1 MLEKYVFPYIR
12 KWCVVGG
19 LCLAFPWV
27 AYAQATENLVK
38 HSECYIETSDGADK
52 GASCCKCGI

>member
-1 MLEKYVFPYIR
+1 MVYGRRALSCFS
-12 KWCVVGG
+12 VGC
-19 LCLAFPWV
+19 LCS
-27 AYAQATENLVK
+27 ATENLVK